1 MQFRDYGEWLLSQT
15 TEDSSSTTAPEAPFA
30 TEPGLASLVPQ
41 RLPTVNGASLDGCM
55 KGVPDARHTS
65 EADSLCSAAYG
76 VRSTRDLETV
86 LNCLLSGGR

>member
-1 MQFRDYGEWLLSQT
+1 MSKLTDGST
-15 TEDSSSTTAPEAPFA
+15 STTAPEAPIATGFGFA
-30 TEPGLASLVPQ
+30 SPVPQ
-41 RLPTVNGASLDGCM
+41 RLPAVNGASLDGCM

-76 VRSTRDLETV
+76 VRSTRDLEAV